1 VRVRYTTDH
10 AAPAARKRVWS
21 EAVARTYFP
30 LDIAFRSAPDF
41 SGALD
46 VWSLGQVSLSRNAS
60 DGMQYRRRERDL
72 VQEREESYLITVPER
87 SDIRFVQDGKDV
99 SCHPGAFLVERSHLP
114 YEFSYAETN
123 ALWVLKVP
131 SAVLRARVGEPE
143 RLATL
148 RFDSSRGIGA
158 LFVDMIR
165 LSAVRLDELDEAG
178 RELVG
183 RQLVD
188 LLALAI
194 EADDRILAGTASSV
208 RDAHLRRVEQFIRTH
223 LADLHLGPQV
233 IAEGC
238 GVSVRY
244 LHQLFESQERT
255 VCGWIRH
262 QRLLMCDEALRNV
275 ADRRSITEIAYQW
288 GFGDQA
294 QFSRSY
300 RAHFDRTPS
309 DTRATAF
316 QAGGRADATPR
327 RAQSSSG
334 QSSSGPSPPAPA
346 PSAAMRR
353 AGTAPSSTPQARAVP
368 TAGRGPGPARD

>member
-46 VWSLGQVSLSRNAS
+46 VWSLGHVSLSRNAS

-72 VQEREESYLITVPER
+72 VQEREESYLITVPEL
-87 SDIRFVQDGKDV
+87 SDIRFVQDGRDV
-99 SCHPGAFLVERSHLP
+99 SCKPGAFLVERSHLP

-165 LSAVRLDELDEAG
+165 LSAGRLDELDNAG

-194 EADDRILAGTASSV
+194 EADDRILAGSASSV
-208 RDAHLRRVEQFIRTH
+208 RDAHLRRVEQFIRAH
-223 LADLHLGPQV
+223 LADLHLAPQV

-294 QFSRSY
+294 QFSRAY
-300 RAHFDRTPS
+300 RAHFGRTPS
-309 DTRATAF
+309 DTRTAAF
-316 QAGGRADATPR
+316 AAGAAAPDAPPR
-327 RAQSSSG
+327 RAAARPGRPDAESLAATAST
-334 QSSSGPSPPAPA
+334 PPPA
-346 PSAAMRR
+346 R
-353 AGTAPSSTPQARAVP
+353 TATTS
-368 TAGRGPGPARD
+368 GRGRGDGPARA

>member
-1 VRVRYTTDH
+1 MRVRYTSAQT
-10 AAPAARKRVWS
+10 APGARKRVWS
-21 EAVARTYFP
+21 DAVARTYFP
-30 LDIAFRSAPDF
+30 LDITFRSEPDF

-46 VWSLGQVSLSRNAS
+46 VWALGHVSLSRNAS
-60 DGMQYRRRERDL
+60 DGMLYRRRERHL
-72 VQEREESYLITVPER
+72 VHEREESYLITVPEL
-87 SDIRFVQDGKDV
+87 SDIRFVQDGQDV
-99 SCHPGAFLVERSHLP
+99 SCRPGSFLVERSHLP
-114 YEFSYAETN
+114 YEFSYANRN

-148 RFDSSRGIGA
+148 RFDSSRGVGA
-158 LFVDMIR
+158 MFVDMIR
-165 LSAVRLDELDEAG
+165 LSAVRLDELDDPG

-188 LLALAI
+188 LLAMAI
-194 EADDRILAGTASSV
+194 ENDDRILAGSASSV
-208 RDAHLRRVEQFIRTH
+208 RDAHLRRVEQFIRNN
-223 LADLHLGPQV
+223 LADLNLGPQM

-262 QRLLMCDEALRNV
+262 QRLLMCDESLRNV

-300 RAHFDRTPS
+300 RAHFGRTPS

-316 QAGGRADATPR
+316 GTGRSGGDGQTRAA
-327 RAQSSSG
+327 
-334 QSSSGPSPPAPA
+334 APHA
-346 PSAAMRR
+346 DIE
-353 AGTAPSSTPQARAVP
+353 PSSTVAEGSATAEP
-368 TAGRGPGPARD
+368 TTTALPSRRGRRPGSARDWPRT

>member
-1 VRVRYTTDH
+1 MRVRYTT
-10 AAPAARKRVWS
+10 AQTAPAARKRVWS

-30 LDIAFRSAPDF
+30 LDITFRSAPDF

-46 VWSLGQVSLSRNAS
+46 VWPLGHVSLSRNAS
-60 DGMQYRRRERDL
+60 DGMLYRRRERHL
-72 VQEREESYLITVPER
+72 VQEREESYLITVPEL
-87 SDIRFVQDGKDV
+87 SDIRFVQDGRDV
-99 SCHPGAFLVERSHLP
+99 SCRPGAFLVERSHLP
-114 YEFSYAETN
+114 YEFSYANPN

-148 RFDSSRGIGA
+148 RFDSSRGVGA
-158 LFVDMIR
+158 MFVDMIR
-165 LSAVRLDELDEAG
+165 LSAARLDELDDPG

-188 LLALAI
+188 LLAMAI
-194 EADDRILAGTASSV
+194 ENDDRILAGSASSV

-238 GVSVRY
+238 GVSIRY

-262 QRLLMCDEALRNV
+262 QRLLMCDEALRNL

-300 RAHFDRTPS
+300 RNQFGRTPS
-309 DTRATAF
+309 DTRA
-316 QAGGRADATPR
+316 ATFAAAHPHGDGPR
-327 RAQSSSG
+327 RRATSRVGPPFDQSI
-334 QSSSGPSPPAPA
+334 
-346 PSAAMRR
+346 AAASM
-353 AGTAPSSTPQARAVP
+353 AGTPSGDVVRT
-368 TAGRGPGPARD
+368 GRGHHNEPARD